1 MSQHLLVCGGAG
13 YIGSHACRW
22 LAGQGHAVTVLD
34 DLSSGH
40 AAAVRWGEWVR
51 ADLRVPEQVDAAFAG
66 RRFDAVLHFAAKS
79 LVAESV
85 ARPGEYFRNNVDGT
99 RHLLQAMQ
107 RHGVRRLVFSSTAA
121 VYGLP
126 RQARISEDHPLAPV
140 NPYGESKRRAEQLI
154 ADACREGGLRAV
166 ALRYF
171 NAAGATPS
179 GELGE
184 KHEPETHLVPN
195 VLRAAT
201 GEGPP
206 LRVFGDDWP
215 TPDGTCVRDYVHVD
229 DLAQAHAL
237 ALDWTAAQSGFQVFN
252 LGSGRGHS
260 VREVIATAE
269 AVTGRPVPHAIAP
282 RREGDPP
289 VLVAAADKAL
299 LALGWRPAYASLHTI
314 IASAWRWHCHPG
326 F

>member
-1 MSQHLLVCGGAG
+1 MHLLVCGGAG
-13 YIGSHACRW
+13 YLGSHACRW
-22 LAGQGHAVTVLD
+22 LAAQGHAVTVLD
-34 DLSSGH
+34 DLSTGH
-40 AAAVRWGEWVR
+40 AAAVRWGELVH
-51 ADLRVPEQVDAAFAG
+51 ADLRDPAQVDAAFAG
-66 RRFDAVLHFAAKS
+66 RRFDAVLHFAARS

-85 ARPGEYFRNNVDGT
+85 ARPQDYFHNNVDGT
-99 RHLLQAMQ
+99 RHLLEAMR
-107 RHGVRRLVFSSTAA
+107 RHGVSRLVFSSSAA

-126 RQARISEDHPLAPV
+126 RQARITEEHPLAPV
-140 NPYGESKRRAEQLI
+140 NPYGESKRQAEALI
-154 ADACREGGLRAV
+154 AAACAADGLRAV

-184 KHEPETHLVPN
+184 KHEPETHLIPN
-195 VLRAAT
+195 VLRAAA

-206 LRVFGDDWP
+206 LQVFGDDWP

-237 ALDWTAAQSGFQVFN
+237 ALDWTAARPGFQAFN
-252 LGSGRGHS
+252 LGNGQGHS
-260 VREVIATAE
+260 VREVIAVAG
-269 AVTGRPVPHAIAP
+269 AVTGREVPHVIAA
-282 RREGDPP
+282 RRAGDPP

-299 LALGWRPAYASLHTI
+299 LALGWRPAHASLHDI
-314 IASAWRWHCHPG
+314 IASAWRWHRHPA